1 MKPDMAQMNIS
12 LPEKLKN
19 YVESRVS
26 EGSYASSSD
35 YIRDLVRR
43 DQEHEMKRERL
54 HAAIEEGRA
63 SGISDQDPFEFLDK
77 LRDSMKDDAAKK
89 NAA

>member
-1 MKPDMAQMNIS
+1 MAQMNIS
-12 LPEKLKN
+12 LPDKLKS
-19 YVESRVS
+19 YVESRVA

-43 DQEHEMKRERL
+43 DQEYETKRARL

-63 SGISDQDPFEFLDK
+63 SGISERSVEDIIA
-77 LRDSMKDDAAKK
+77 DAKKQIKKKANAKRK

>member
-1 MKPDMAQMNIS
+1 MAQMNIS
-12 LPEKLKN
+12 LPAKLKS

-43 DQEHEMKRERL
+43 DQEYEIKRERL

-63 SGISDQDPFEFLDK
+63 SGISERSVEDIIADRKKQIKKEANAK
-77 LRDSMKDDAAKK
+77 RKDAA
-89 NAA
+89 

>member
-1 MKPDMAQMNIS
+1 MAQMNIS
-12 LPEKLKN
+12 LPDKLKS
-19 YVESRVS
+19 YVESRVA

-43 DQEHEMKRERL
+43 DQEYETKRARL

-63 SGISDQDPFEFLDK
+63 SGISERSVEDIIA
-77 LRDSMKDDAAKK
+77 DAKRK